1 MNNANGQ
8 GELRVAYTVGGAGRW
23 NAAQAN
29 GYLQGHSPA
38 DLQAQGR
45 WMGEGGCWPAKP
57 SSYTVQDRPATEL
70 HVVFRFLFLFRDDWT
85 ACSRQGPWST
95 AARDPRVPPVWRR
108 GSDRCPRTNN
118 ERTKERRTGG
128 WSRSLTTAPDTAP
141 QPRLVYVGANR
152 FAQAPPR
159 GICWYITSPVG
170 MRRSGPAAEALSPN
184 EAAVLA
190 GCSPRPRELGPAH
203 QIGPELPWRPRRW
216 DALGS
221 GAAAAKWSLGSR
233 PPPMDGTSG
242 RELTVTS

>member
-1 MNNANGQ
+1 MECCTSERLPA
-8 GELRVAYTVGGAGRW
+8 
-23 NAAQAN
+23 
-29 GYLQGHSPA
+29 GHSPA

-85 ACSRQGPWST
+85 ACSRPGPWST

-159 GICWYITSPVG
+159 GTCSYITSPVS
-170 MRRSGPAAEALSPN
+170 R
-184 EAAVLA
+184 
-190 GCSPRPRELGPAH
+190 
-203 QIGPELPWRPRRW
+203 
-216 DALGS
+216 DATQR
-221 GAAAAKWSLGSR
+221 A
-233 PPPMDGTSG
+233 SG
-242 RELTVTS
+242 RGIMSKMKLLF